1 MLEHYPGLYMFFFL
15 FVSLG
20 AGSILRILC
29 FSIRFTS
36 LHLCCNDT
44 LGSLSQ
50 NSTAVFD
57 SALWSVPIQ
66 TWVLSPLKFPQMT
79 DNLKEASIFSRI
91 VFKFFPVSK
100 VLKYF
105 NTCYPW
111 SAASDLTMLLVIFQK
126 GE

>member
-1 MLEHYPGLYMFFFL
+1 MAPFVFGSNVLCLSVILDYICFFSILYAYVL

-50 NSTAVFD
+50 NSTAVFY
-57 SALWSVPIQ
+57 SNCNKCYI
-66 TWVLSPLKFPQMT
+66 
-79 DNLKEASIFSRI
+79 
-91 VFKFFPVSK
+91 
-100 VLKYF
+100 
-105 NTCYPW
+105 NT
-111 SAASDLTMLLVIFQK
+111 I
-126 GE
+126 